1 MSRIVFDGNYHVYW
15 LASSPANAAAPTVA
29 EITAGVEL
37 TTWIPKDGFNPA
49 VTNNRVTGGDL
60 STAFVDEAM
69 GTWGSQL
76 EITAYRDAVG
86 ANDTAYTTL
95 TDFATGAI
103 VVCPFAAKATSV
115 KAYVWP
121 DVQCG
126 VRVPMQTAENALQ
139 KFVQNLAVRK
149 QPNMNATVA

>member
-15 LASSPANAAAPTVA
+15 LAASPANAAAPTVA

-37 TTWIPKDGFNPA
+37 TTYIPKDGFNPA

-60 STAFVDEAM
+60 NGAFVDEAM

-76 EITAYRDAVG
+76 EVTAYRDSVG
-86 ANDTAYTTL
+86 GSDTAYTTL

-103 VVCPFAAKATSV
+103 VVTPFAAKATGV

-126 VRVPMQTAENALQ
+126 VRIPMQTAENALQ
-139 KFVQNLAVRK
+139 KFTAQLAVRK
-149 QPNMNATVA
+149 TPNMNSTVA